1 MLKPVKAYTGKF
13 VTPLQQGV
21 NDIGNWTE
29 KKVMVFGDVKELR
42 EENKELKE
50 EVNTL
55 QNEVGKNEAE
65 LAELQSLRDLY
76 ELDELYP
83 DYKKTVARVFSVN
96 SSGWFNEFYIDK
108 GLNDGI
114 YEGCNVLCD
123 DGLLGIIVESYDDY
137 AKVRA
142 IIDDRANVTGEIGAA
157 GVLCNVKGSLQT
169 MKEGYL
175 IASDIDKNSIVS
187 VGDKV
192 ISSSVS
198 DRYMYGLTIGYVSSV
213 SYDSNNLTQTAEIV
227 PTVNFNDIKDVL
239 VITDRKQEVNY

>member
-1 MLKPVKAYTGKF
+1 
-13 VTPLQQGV
+13 
-21 NDIGNWTE
+21 
-29 KKVMVFGDVKELR
+29 
-42 EENKELKE
+42 
-50 EVNTL
+50 
-55 QNEVGKNEAE
+55 
-65 LAELQSLRDLY
+65 
-76 ELDELYP
+76 
-83 DYKKTVARVFSVN
+83 
-96 SSGWFNEFYIDK
+96 
-108 GLNDGI
+108 
-114 YEGCNVLCD
+114 
-123 DGLLGIIVESYDDY
+123 
-137 AKVRA
+137 
-142 IIDDRANVTGEIGAA
+142 
-157 GVLCNVKGSLQT
+157 